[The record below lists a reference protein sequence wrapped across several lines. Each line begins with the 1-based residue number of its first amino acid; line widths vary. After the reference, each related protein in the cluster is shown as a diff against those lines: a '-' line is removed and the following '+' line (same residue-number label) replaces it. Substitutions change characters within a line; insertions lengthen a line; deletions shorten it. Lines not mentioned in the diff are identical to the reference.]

1 MAINKMPNEKDVR
14 DALSGLLFRDCAIAP
29 GEPVVP
35 APAAPVTIGVYVDD
49 RLGTAAVIV
58 TDLALSAY
66 AGAAIGL
73 IPPGGAEAAIEDKE
87 LSPTVKENLDE
98 VLNVLASLFNAQG
111 EPHVKLYATYS
122 FSDTP
127 PSDISAVLR
136 ALGRRLDVTVDVA
149 GYGKGSLSV
158 ILA

>member
-1 MAINKMPNEKDVR
+1 MTISKLPNEKDVR
-14 DALSGLLFRDCAIAP
+14 DALSGLLFRDCGIAP

-35 APAAPVTIGVYVDD
+35 APGAPVSIGVYVDD
-49 RLGTAAVIV
+49 RLATAAVIV
-58 TDLALSAY
+58 MDLALSAH

-111 EPHVKLYATYS
+111 EPHVKLYTTYTLG
-122 FSDTP
+122 DTP
-127 PSDISAVLR
+127 PVDISAALR
-136 ALGRRLDVTVDVA
+136 AFGRRLDVLVDVA
-149 GYGKGSLSV
+149 GYGRGALSV
-158 ILA
+158 VLA